1 MPHIYAM
8 QSDET
13 ARRATERREIIQ
25 AVGEE
30 IDCRVYGKKHK
41 RRSCKYSYKCFGM
54 LRSHRSEKC

>member
-1 MPHIYAM
+1 MPHIYAI

-30 IDCRVYGKKHK
+30 INCRVCGKKHK
-41 RRSCKYSYKCFGM
+41 RRSCKYSCKYCWM
-54 LRSHRSEKC
+54 LGSHRSEKC